1 MENRLVQQRAFFFGM
16 VAILAI
22 LALVLIWPFGQ
33 TILLAVAVVIIMK
46 PVYSWLL
53 GKKWIKS
60 SENRAAG
67 ATVILFLLVIAI
79 PTILIISSAIS
90 QAGRLFSGLDLE
102 GIDLTVSEIINGI
115 EETFRGIGAGDIN
128 IDRDQLM
135 GNIAQ
140 FVSLIAGWLGAVL
153 VSLGQSIP
161 AFLTNGVI
169 LLVLL
174 FVSLPKYKTPGK
186 QDILDIVPFPPE
198 ITQLFM
204 DKIDSMITAMF
215 KGTFVIAIAQGA
227 AMGLVLWI
235 AGVPYVIFFTLIS
248 MFLSLVPLIG
258 ISLVAWPIGIFLL
271 LSGSIWQGLFVI
283 GAFILI
289 VANIDTALRPVL
301 VPKDA
306 YLNPALLIL
315 GVFGGLSLMGII
327 GALYGPVILILL
339 VTSIEVYTK
348 YLLRSDLEA
357 LQEAGRIDL
366 EELGL
371 TPQADQGEENLGK
384 MFTTAFKSIAARFR
398 PGSSPRE
405 NPVEEENGLAEN
417 DG

>member
-1 MENRLVQQRAFFFGM
+1 MENRLIQQRAFFFGM

-22 LALVLIWPFGQ
+22 LALVLVWPFTQ
-33 TILLAVAVVIIMK
+33 TILLAVALVIILK

-53 GKKWIKS
+53 RKKWIKG

-67 ATVILFLLVIAI
+67 VTLIIFLLVIAI
-79 PTILIISSAIS
+79 PFVLIVASAIT
-90 QAGRLFSGLDLE
+90 QASNLFSGLNLE
-102 GIDLTVSEIINGI
+102 GIDSNLSEVIDWLEGALSGI
-115 EETFRGIGAGDIN
+115 SIGDFQ
-128 IDRDQLM
+128 IDRGKLFNDFAQLIGM
-135 GNIAQ
+135 IAT
-140 FVSLIAGWLGAVL
+140 WLGDVL

-161 AFLTNGVI
+161 SFLTNGVI

-174 FVSLPKYKTPGK
+174 FVSLPKYKAPGK

-204 DKIDSMITAMF
+204 DKIDSMVTAMF

-235 AGVPYVIFFTLIS
+235 AGVPYVMFFTLLS
-248 MFLSLVPLIG
+248 MVLSLIPLIG
-258 ISLVAWPIGIFLL
+258 ISLVAWPIGIVLL
-271 LSGSIWQGLFVI
+271 LSGNTWQGLFVI

-315 GVFGGLSLMGII
+315 GVFGGLSLMGLI

-339 VTSIEVYTK
+339 VTSIEVYSK

-371 TPQADQGEENLGK
+371 TPQADQGEAGGGT
-384 MFTTAFKSIAARFR
+384 MFTNVLKSIAARFR
-398 PGSSPRE
+398 SKSSVGEDPSQSE
-405 NPVEEENGLAEN
+405 QE
-417 DG
+417 